1 MRSIRAPQWFIRKE
15 NWLQQCKSL
24 FTFLPLCLLVRRYL
38 RLKKHSW
45 LSKKFSEKT
54 KSTRWGVRITAL
66 RSTIV
71 RRKNKKL
78 CCGVQ
83 MQSKSQVSMHV
94 LKINR
99 GLQSARRNK
108 LHQFQSVVSR
118 DMTPP
123 SESTPT
129 EIKFYLGN
137 NVTRMSLIVRICHA
151 NKQGPSTLCKK
162 THSLRHCLGRGA
174 LLSLVKQ
181 ATLASRSIPQTLK
194 NILFMPTVIYHG
206 SIIPWNV

>member
-1 MRSIRAPQWFIRKE
+1 MRSIRAQQWFIRKE

-118 DMTPP
+118 DMTPQAKARQRKSSFIWVITSQGCP
-123 SESTPT
+123 SLSTYATP
-129 EIKFYLGN
+129 INKGPQ
-137 NVTRMSLIVRICHA
+137 RCVRKLTHFDTAWGGGHCCRSS
-151 NKQGPSTLCKK
+151 NKQRWL
-162 THSLRHCLGRGA
+162 HA
-174 LLSLVKQ
+174 LYP
-181 ATLASRSIPQTLK
+181 RR
-194 NILFMPTVIYHG
+194 
-206 SIIPWNV
+206 